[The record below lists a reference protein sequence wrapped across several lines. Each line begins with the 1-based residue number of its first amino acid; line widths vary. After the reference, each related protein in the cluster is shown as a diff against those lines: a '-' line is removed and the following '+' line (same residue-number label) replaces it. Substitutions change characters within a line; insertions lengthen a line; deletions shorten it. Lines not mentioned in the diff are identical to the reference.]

1 MWSISIVN
9 VWHRCHVMQYHG
21 FLPLLL
27 TITKTGRTVRLL
39 FDKAN
44 LCSCILKQ
52 WCPHKHACFHV
63 VNINAHVY
71 ISCFT
76 IITHHSC
83 IVMTAK
89 WKRHQL
95 LSTSSLVPSGS
106 SSNTVVVLPSL
117 AVAADAGGDMAGTM
131 TGCGPPQTLPRLFS
145 IQYLQT
151 HTNATSA
158 FKSVCSFRHAFW
170 NWISSLK
177 TVCSNTC
184 DLIRLFVQRLRA

>member
-63 VNINAHVY
+63 VNIDAHVY

-106 SSNTVVVLPSL
+106 SSNTVVVLPS
-117 AVAADAGGDMAGTM
+117 
-131 TGCGPPQTLPRLFS
+131 TGCRCGCWRGHGWNNDGVWTTSNSPQTLQHPVF
-145 IQYLQT
+145 
-151 HTNATSA
+151 TNAHQCNQR
-158 FKSVCSFRHAFW
+158 FQ
-170 NWISSLK
+170 ISLFIPSCILK
-177 TVCSNTC
+177 LNF
-184 DLIRLFVQRLRA
+184 IA